1 MTSLPTWLR
10 RTRLSGRQARARGY
24 RGPLLIATALIGS
37 LAFAAPAAAAAGEE
51 SILNSI
57 SCTSTSFCIAVGSF
71 GGGVVDQGTLAEE
84 WNGSTWSILPTPDLG
99 SPSRLSD
106 VSCTASDACTAV
118 GSGPDSPLAE
128 VWDGSTWSIQST
140 PDPGAS
146 SGFGGVSCT
155 SAGFCMAVGTSESL
169 PMAEEW
175 NGAAW
180 SIETV
185 PVPSGTK
192 LASLGKV
199 SCVTE
204 TSCMAVGLDIRN
216 GTLAEYWN
224 GSSWNVE
231 ATVNPKKA
239 KFAYLNDVSC
249 IALDSCLAVGMGFSE
264 TWDGSTW
271 TLEYTPKTHERN
283 SGLGGVSCLPPP
295 AAVTCIGVGSSEET
309 SGRVVTLAE
318 AWDGDTW
325 SILSTPNPMHT
336 LNLLGRVSCPQAASC
351 VATGYQQ
358 TEPHPA
364 QALTEVWNGSA
375 WNIEKAA
382 PVEPVLVDPSSGLPH
397 EAVAISGF
405 GFPPS
410 SMVTVTYRTRVSSP
424 ARVTLCTA
432 VAQSDGSFS
441 CSAAVPS
448 KKTAGPD
455 GEHTVTA
462 KGSSLS
468 WTTTFNLK

>member
-57 SCTSTSFCIAVGSF
+57 SCTSASFCIAVGSF

-118 GSGPDSPLAE
+118 GSGPNSPLAE

-146 SGFGGVSCT
+146 AGFGGVSCT

-175 NGAAW
+175 NGATW

-204 TSCMAVGLDIRN
+204 TSCMAVGLDIRQ
-216 GTLAEYWN
+216 W
-224 GSSWNVE
+224 
-231 ATVNPKKA
+231 
-239 KFAYLNDVSC
+239 
-249 IALDSCLAVGMGFSE
+249 
-264 TWDGSTW
+264 
-271 TLEYTPKTHERN
+271 H
-283 SGLGGVSCLPPP
+283 
-295 AAVTCIGVGSSEET
+295 
-309 SGRVVTLAE
+309 
-318 AWDGDTW
+318 
-325 SILSTPNPMHT
+325 
-336 LNLLGRVSCPQAASC
+336 LGRVLER
-351 VATGYQQ
+351 QQ
-358 TEPHPA
+358 LERRGHGQPEEG
-364 QALTEVWNGSA
+364 QVRLSERR
-375 WNIEKAA
+375 
-382 PVEPVLVDPSSGLPH
+382 LVYRAGLMPRGGDGLLRDVGWFYLDARIH
-397 EAVAISGF
+397 TKDA
-405 GFPPS
+405 
-410 SMVTVTYRTRVSSP
+410 RT
-424 ARVTLCTA
+424 
-432 VAQSDGSFS
+432 
-441 CSAAVPS
+441 
-448 KKTAGPD
+448 
-455 GEHTVTA
+455 
-462 KGSSLS
+462 
-468 WTTTFNLK
+468 

>member
-1 MTSLPTWLR
+1 
-10 RTRLSGRQARARGY
+10 
-24 RGPLLIATALIGS
+24 
-37 LAFAAPAAAAAGEE
+37 
-51 SILNSI
+51 
-57 SCTSTSFCIAVGSF
+57 
-71 GGGVVDQGTLAEE
+71 
-84 WNGSTWSILPTPDLG
+84 
-99 SPSRLSD
+99 
-106 VSCTASDACTAV
+106 
-118 GSGPDSPLAE
+118 
-128 VWDGSTWSIQST
+128 
-140 PDPGAS
+140 
-146 SGFGGVSCT
+146 
-155 SAGFCMAVGTSESL
+155 
-169 PMAEEW
+169 
-175 NGAAW
+175 
-180 SIETV
+180 
-185 PVPSGTK
+185 
-192 LASLGKV
+192 
-199 SCVTE
+199 
-204 TSCMAVGLDIRN
+204 MAVGLDIRS

-249 IALDSCLAVGMGFSE
+249 TALDSCLAVGMGFSE

-424 ARVTLCTA
+424 ARVILCTA

-441 CSAAVPS
+441 CSAAIPS